1 MRLFGRRVADRLYQC
16 YHAVV
21 GQRHRCGEF
30 VAVDHGPYDCRE
42 RFGGTE
48 EIDVLCN
55 ESRIGIRGGYEFV
68 GCLARDELFAAYVY
82 YVYRGVG
89 YEWFFGSS
97 RLSKSRDE
105 CRLASASIRGI
116 PPVRCGAGRSISC
129 AASTVA
135 KSTASSVVTVFFIYR
150 FITRVVY
157 VLSFRR
163 LSYVCHLRKS

>member
-55 ESRIGIRGGYEFV
+55 ESRIGIRGGYE
-68 GCLARDELFAAYVY
+68 LFAAYVY

-89 YEWFFGSS
+89 YEGLRARKRSQILF
-97 RLSKSRDE
+97 RDK
-105 CRLASASIRGI
+105 AQTMPGGI
-116 PPVRCGAGRSISC
+116 
-129 AASTVA
+129 VA
-135 KSTASSVVTVFFIYR
+135 VEPIFHGYI
-150 FITRVVY
+150 
-157 VLSFRR
+157 
-163 LSYVCHLRKS
+163 

>member
-89 YEWFFGSS
+89 YEGLRARKRSQILF
-97 RLSKSRDE
+97 RDKAQTM
-105 CRLASASIRGI
+105 LGGI
-116 PPVRCGAGRSISC
+116 
-129 AASTVA
+129 VA
-135 KSTASSVVTVFFIYR
+135 VEPIFHGYI
-150 FITRVVY
+150 
-157 VLSFRR
+157 
-163 LSYVCHLRKS
+163 

>member
-21 GQRHRCGEF
+21 GQRHRCGKL

-55 ESRIGIRGGYEFV
+55 ESRIGVCGGDEFV

-82 YVYRGVG
+82 YVYRRVG
-89 YEWFFGSS
+89 YEGL
-97 RLSKSRDE
+97 RASKRSQILFRDKAQTM
-105 CRLASASIRGI
+105 LGGI
-116 PPVRCGAGRSISC
+116 
-129 AASTVA
+129 
-135 KSTASSVVTVFFIYR
+135 VTVESTLHGHI
-150 FITRVVY
+150 
-157 VLSFRR
+157 
-163 LSYVCHLRKS
+163 